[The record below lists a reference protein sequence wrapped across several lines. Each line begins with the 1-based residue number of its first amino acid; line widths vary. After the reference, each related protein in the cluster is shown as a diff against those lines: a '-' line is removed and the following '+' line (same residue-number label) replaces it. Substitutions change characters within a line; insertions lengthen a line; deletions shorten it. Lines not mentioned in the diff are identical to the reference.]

1 MFMAT
6 FAGPTPAAVP
16 VHIVK
21 SDLRPLIRAGAQS
34 PIQFAVLVPHTM
46 STTTGGS
53 WSSAAGVATWKYAV
67 QVPTAISLSFHA
79 TKSSLPASAVL
90 VVRGT
95 STTTSYKAR
104 DLHRGDLWSRIQ
116 PGEALQFELSVPAAD
131 RSKVK
136 LNVVSLQAGY
146 RAIGPG
152 IQDHPYY
159 RLLKQQQDQ
168 ASGNASCVTNYE
180 CDVTSGNT
188 APAAA
193 TVGLVIGNQYQC
205 TGAMINDV
213 PRDNSPHLLTARH
226 CETGKLGGGNP
237 GAAADVTVYWDAVT
251 PCGNTLGSIY
261 DPNIP
266 TQTGAQTLVEQ
277 QDAWLILLDENP
289 VVSDA
294 QLAGFDAS
302 GGAVQGGYTVH
313 HAEGGVKQYT
323 GWFGQADP
331 IQESGVLG
339 VTYLSNFLETVNAVG
354 NIGPGASGS
363 GLFDQNNH
371 LVGSL
376 SLGRTTSDASGYGMC
391 PITNPSAPNG
401 SNGVADFTSLSAVW
415 NSTADATS
423 TTGSATLKSILD
435 PDNTGVLVT
444 TSAPVV
450 SIQLSA
456 SAELSSEGSPVAL
469 TWSAPTATQCNA
481 SGGTSGDGWSGQLAA
496 SGTLS
501 VTETTSAYV
510 TYTMNCA
517 YPGGQT
523 ASSAVIV
530 DWLGPNPRVQ
540 LSAPYA
546 VWTTRP
552 APLSWASNVSPCT
565 LTGGGLSLEAL
576 PASGTTTTTQSSPT
590 DVTYTLTCGPANNLG
605 STSQTVLYVTPSL
618 VLEQTG
624 SDRILG
630 QTYQLQWRTWADSC
644 VPSGGAPG
652 DGWAT
657 TAFFA
662 VGSTG
667 IPFSPNVTT
676 LGTYTYSLTCS
687 SGPLSVQESVTATFE
702 QNPPYVTASISP
714 TTVTYSNSPAD
725 YVTLSWNSNMS
736 SCITSVEV
744 AYTDPLDIPYQA
756 QSSGTF
762 APTGAGSY
770 PISVTC
776 ALPGNQPT
784 RVTSTPITLTVLPPP
799 APTETLS
806 INPATVIEGQAFT
819 VTWSST
825 NSTYCEGTGGIPG
838 IGWSNPNGTFAFPPS
853 GSFIYTPGGP
863 SQLGNFTFGITCESI
878 DSSVSPTSTQAQ
890 LTVQSLTSTLTA
902 SASNIT
908 VGGSFTLTW
917 SSQGA
922 TGCTASGG
930 GANGSPW
937 SGPLATSGTTTETAT
952 TSGSFTYTLN
962 CSANGVSAAP
972 QQVVINI
979 SAGSSGGSGSSGS
992 GSSSSSGS
1000 SHGGGGG
1007 SINQIDLIFLA
1018 ALCALCGLAHSPPL
1032 LGAFAGM
1039 KRSARVRYSDRR
1051 QTRALAPRPI
1061 KTTAMSGSVNE
1072 RLPVISVTITKAVSG
1087 ACTTPEK
1094 YAAMDRITMA
1104 PAGATGHHAYRC
1116 APNPAP
1122 TAREGAKT
1130 PHGMPL
1136 K

>member
-1 MFMAT
+1 MVINGRLSGSFWALAILVAM
-6 FAGPTPAAVP
+6 FAGPAPAAVP

-34 PIQFAVLVPHTM
+34 PVQFAVLVPHTV

-79 TKSSLPASAVL
+79 TESSLPPSAVL

-116 PGEALQFELSVPAAD
+116 PGDALQFELSVSAAD
-131 RSKVK
+131 RNKVK
-136 LNVVSLQAGY
+136 LNVISLQAGY

-152 IQDHPYY
+152 VQDHPYY
-159 RLLKQQQDQ
+159 RFLKQQQDQ

-180 CDVTSGNT
+180 CEVTPGNT
-188 APAAA
+188 PPGAS
-193 TVGLVIGNQYQC
+193 TVALVIGNQYQC

-213 PRDNSPHLLTARH
+213 ARDNSPHLLTARH
-226 CETGKLGGGNP
+226 CETGKLGGGSP
-237 GAAADVTVYWDAVT
+237 GAAANVTVYWDAVT
-251 PCGNTLGSIY
+251 PCGDTLGSIY
-261 DPNIP
+261 NPNIP

-313 HAEGGVKQYT
+313 HAEGADKQYT
-323 GWFGQADP
+323 GWFGQAAA
-331 IQESGVLG
+331 IQESDLLG
-339 VTYLSNFLETVNAVG
+339 VTYVSNFLETVNALG
-354 NIGPGASGS
+354 NVGPGASGS

-376 SLGRTTSDASGYGMC
+376 TLGRTTSDPSGYGMC
-391 PITNPSAPNG
+391 PVANPPAPNG
-401 SNGVADFTSLSAVW
+401 SNGLADFTSLSAVW
-415 NSTADATS
+415 NSTADTTS
-423 TTGSATLKSILD
+423 TTGSATLKSVLD
-435 PDNTGVLVT
+435 PADTGTLVT
-444 TSAPVV
+444 TSTPVV

-456 SAELSSEGSPVAL
+456 SEGLSSDGSPVTL
-469 TWSAPTATQCNA
+469 TWSAPTATQCSA

-510 TYTMNCA
+510 TYTLSCA

-523 ASSAVIV
+523 AKSAVTV
-530 DWLGPNPRVQ
+530 DWLGPTPSVQ

-552 APLSWASNVSPCT
+552 ATLSWASNVSPCS
-565 LTGGGLSLEAL
+565 LTGGGLSLGAL
-576 PASGTTTTTQSSPT
+576 PASGTTTTTQSSPS

-605 STSQTVLYVTPSL
+605 SMSQTVLYVTPSL

-630 QTYQLQWRTWADSC
+630 QTYQLQWLTYASSC

-657 TAFFA
+657 TAFFNVESGVA
-662 VGSTG
+662 AEFT
-667 IPFSPNVTT
+667 PKVTT
-676 LGTYTYSLTCS
+676 LGTYTYGLTCS
-687 SGPLSVQESVTATFE
+687 SGPLSVQQSVTATFE

-725 YVTLSWNSNMS
+725 YVTLTWNSNMS
-736 SCITSVEV
+736 SCNPSVEV
-744 AYTDPLDIPYQA
+744 APTDPLDISFQA
-756 QSSGTF
+756 QASGTF
-762 APTGAGSY
+762 APTGAGSV

-784 RVTSTPITLTVLPPP
+784 KVTSTPVTLTVLPPP

-806 INPATVIEGQAFT
+806 INPATVVEGQAFT

-825 NSTYCEGTGGIPG
+825 NSTYCEGTGGIPD
-838 IGWSNPNGTFAFPPS
+838 IGWSNPNGLFSFPPAGTFS
-853 GSFIYTPGGP
+853 YTPGGP
-863 SQLGNFTFGITCESI
+863 SQLGKFTFGITCESI
-878 DSSVSPTSTQAQ
+878 DSSVVSPTSTQAQ
-890 LTVQSLTSTLTA
+890 LTVQALASTLTT

-917 SSQGA
+917 SSPGA
-922 TGCTASGG
+922 TSCTASGG
-930 GANGSPW
+930 GADGSPW

-952 TSGSFTYTLN
+952 TSGTFTYTLN
-962 CSANGVSAAP
+962 CSANGVLATAEQVAIKVSAA
-972 QQVVINI
+972 
-979 SAGSSGGSGSSGS
+979 SSSGS
-992 GSSSSSGS
+992 GSSSSHS
-1000 SHGGGGG
+1000 GGGG
-1007 SINQIDLIFLA
+1007 SLNPIDLIFLA
-1018 ALCALCGLAHSPPL
+1018 ALSALRGI
-1032 LGAFAGM
+1032 GG
-1039 KRSARVRYSDRR
+1039 RR
-1051 QTRALAPRPI
+1051 GFINMRRRTQPSERRA
-1061 KTTAMSGSVNE
+1061 
-1072 RLPVISVTITKAVSG
+1072 
-1087 ACTTPEK
+1087 
-1094 YAAMDRITMA
+1094 
-1104 PAGATGHHAYRC
+1104 
-1116 APNPAP
+1116 
-1122 TAREGAKT
+1122 
-1130 PHGMPL
+1130 
-1136 K
+1136 